1 MKVSNKQNF
10 SLASL
15 CDNEIIKKYVRNFRL
30 NRENMESVYRTLL
43 EIEDITE
50 MSDYPELAQK
60 DVVIKWTERRRYC
73 IQVLNLE
80 YLLYHRLILNTFS
93 GSKITQ
99 WQY

>member
-1 MKVSNKQNF
+1 MSYRYFQTLTPLSFYPPSERMKVSNRQNF

-30 NRENMESVYRTLL
+30 NRENMESVYHTLL

-73 IQVLNLE
+73 IQV
-80 YLLYHRLILNTFS
+80 
-93 GSKITQ
+93 
-99 WQY
+99 